1 VLHVSREGHKEG
13 MLKSYKFESRRILM
27 QDVEV
32 SANKIAFQIA
42 QPAGDTISLR
52 AAAPYAAKLARETHA
67 TRSMLYLWT
76 GEIANELQG
85 YRVVGTGDKGNFQIP
100 ANMAKH
106 YPAVFHL
113 RLFGMNANGK
123 VYSADRTCQLTQ

>member
-1 VLHVSREGHKEG
+1 VGQSLGDHLVLASTVKLVRGG
-13 MLKSYKFESRRILM
+13 RA
-27 QDVEV
+27 
-32 SANKIAFQIA
+32 SAALDPSSDLLDQ
-42 QPAGDTISLR
+42 GDDLTLT
-52 AAAPYAAKLARETHA
+52 RETHA

-85 YRVVGTGDKGNFQIP
+85 YRVVGTGDRGNFKIP
-100 ANMAKH
+100 ASMAKH

-123 VYSADRTCQLTQ
+123 VYSADRTYQLTQ

>member
-1 VLHVSREGHKEG
+1 
-13 MLKSYKFESRRILM
+13 MLKSYKFESRHILM

-32 SANKIAFQIA
+32 SATKISFQIV

-52 AAAPYAAKLARETHA
+52 APYAAKLTRETHA

-85 YRVVGTGDKGNFQIP
+85 YRVVGTRDKGNFQIP
-100 ANMAKH
+100 TNMAKH

-123 VYSADRTCQLTQ
+123 VYSADRTYQLTQ

>member
-1 VLHVSREGHKEG
+1 

-32 SANKIAFQIA
+32 SATRVPFQIV

-52 AAAPYAAKLARETHA
+52 APYAAKLTRETHA

-85 YRVVGTGDKGNFQIP
+85 YRVVGTGDEGNFQIP

-123 VYSADRTCQLTQ
+123 VYAADRTYQLTQ